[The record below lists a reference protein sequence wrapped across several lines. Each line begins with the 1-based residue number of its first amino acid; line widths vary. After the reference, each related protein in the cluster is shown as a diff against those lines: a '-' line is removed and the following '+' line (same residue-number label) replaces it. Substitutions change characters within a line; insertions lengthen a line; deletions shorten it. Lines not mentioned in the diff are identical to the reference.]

1 MQYSK
6 INEQFL
12 PDSIRSWNNIAV
24 TFCSASSIAIFKKN
38 IFGLIRPNP
47 RPIFGIHDPTGL
59 LFLFLLR
66 LGLSPLKWH
75 RKRHNFAD
83 TPNDWC
89 DCRSAP
95 EDISHFLLFCNLHDL
110 PRVALRTSVS
120 YILLHNNLLGLS
132 DNIELYLYG
141 HPSLSLIENKNI
153 VLSTIKFIKDSNR
166 FS

>member
-1 MQYSK
+1 MNS
-6 INEQFL
+6 FF
-12 PDSIRSWNNIAV
+12 PDSIRSWNNIGV

-47 RPIFGIHDPTGL
+47 RPLVFTIPRAY
-59 LFLFLLR
+59 FLFLLR

-75 RKRHNFAD
+75 KKRHNFAD

-95 EDISHFLLFCNLHDL
+95 EDTSHFLLFCNLHDL

-120 YILLHNNLLGLS
+120 YILFHNNLQGLS

-166 FS
+166 NMHKTIKKT